1 MKTKSLIKI
10 IKKSAVY
17 LLAALF
23 YSLIIFFFT
32 NSISEFILF
41 LMGALMG
48 VGYAI
53 IDEEYLY
60 TLYQDDENKE
70 KKFYVSQSSLY
81 MLSLVPTSIFV
92 FTSSGSFMAM
102 GLMGGLI
109 LFFLVEM
116 SKQLNSPELFF
127 SKFLSLAEVDRSRE
141 NLQKILIGSILFFV
155 ILHFLVLL

>member
-1 MKTKSLIKI
+1 MKTKPPIEVVKE
-10 IKKSAVY
+10 SAIY

-23 YSLIIFFFT
+23 YSLMIFFFT
-32 NSISEFILF
+32 SAVSEFILF
-41 LMGALMG
+41 LIGAFMG

-60 TLYQDDENKE
+60 TLYQDNENKD
-70 KKFYVSQSSLY
+70 KKFFVSQSSLY

-109 LFFLVEM
+109 LFFFGRNGKTNEQ
-116 SKQLNSPELFF
+116 S
-127 SKFLSLAEVDRSRE
+127 
-141 NLQKILIGSILFFV
+141 
-155 ILHFLVLL
+155 

>member
-1 MKTKSLIKI
+1 MKTKPPIEVIKESGI
-10 IKKSAVY
+10 Y

-23 YSLIIFFFT
+23 YSLMIFFFT
-32 NSISEFILF
+32 SAISEFVLF
-41 LMGALMG
+41 LIGAFMG

-60 TLYQDDENKE
+60 TLYQDDENKD
-70 KKFYVSQSSLY
+70 KKFFVSQSSLY
-81 MLSLVPTSIFV
+81 MLSLIPTSIFV

-116 SKQLNSPELFF
+116 AKQMKTPELFF
-127 SKFLSLAEVDRSRE
+127 SKFLSLTDYNPS
-141 NLQKILIGSILFFV
+141 
-155 ILHFLVLL
+155 